1 MPAGESRTAEGREAQ
16 RAAYG
21 EPLAEIFGRL
31 REAFGLNQS
40 ALAGVLGISAP
51 MLSQLN
57 SAQRVKIGNP
67 AVLQRVQALDELVG
81 QLGSG
86 EVTPEQVPAKLEE
99 IKASTGRLTR
109 STTAFVPVEAE
120 DGAVVAGMRNLLRAV
135 ASSRSILDWLR
146 CCASTAPA
154 PWSRPAS
161 TTSGIRTSSEPRT
174 ARPVPEVTRCRLPVL
189 TSGHEAGPLRPIEF
203 SMHSAMV

>member
-135 ASSRSILDWLR
+135 ASGQEVRAAADALEARHPGLAEVLR
-146 CCASTAPA
+146 LYGT
-154 PWSRPAS
+154 
-161 TTSGIRTSSEPRT
+161 
-174 ARPVPEVTRCRLPVL
+174 
-189 TSGHEAGPLRPIEF
+189 GPLEPAREHYLRHKDLF
-203 SMHSAMV
+203 